1 MGYMQ
6 VILASKCVS
15 KSCIN
20 LCVDWKE
27 SILSR
32 NWVEIQDWGK
42 KKKALW
48 KYLSLCMLPSVDT
61 EDWNLVHCMQRHMSY
76 VNGNSTIAIH
86 KTADF
91 PKLWSIL
98 ETYLTPQ
105 LHEELCISRGTT
117 WWRKER
123 HRLSHTL
130 QFWRHVLIREWESI
144 IAAARPW
151 GDTGREEVQ
160 EWILTLEADEPQIE
174 VTMGREWFK
183 ELVEWKSCSYS
194 TEYGQTGSKN
204 LEEAVEWPVKGAA
217 FPQKSWSWQVSKH
230 IQASHLL
237 NGELWSC
244 AC

>member
-1 MGYMQ
+1 MK
-6 VILASKCVS
+6 ISVS
-15 KSCIN
+15 LYVA
-20 LCVDWKE
+20 LCWYRRLKF
-27 SILSR
+27 
-32 NWVEIQDWGK
+32 G
-42 KKKALW
+42 ALYA
-48 KYLSLCMLPSVDT
+48 KT
-61 EDWNLVHCMQRHMSY
+61 Y
-76 VNGNSTIAIH
+76 VPTIAIH

-123 HRLSHTL
+123 HRLSHML

-174 VTMGREWFK
+174 VTTGREWFK
-183 ELVEWKSCSYS
+183 ELVEWKSCCYS

-204 LEEAVEWPVKGAA
+204 LEEAVEWPGKGAA
-217 FPQKSWSWQVSKH
+217 FPQKSWSWQVSKP